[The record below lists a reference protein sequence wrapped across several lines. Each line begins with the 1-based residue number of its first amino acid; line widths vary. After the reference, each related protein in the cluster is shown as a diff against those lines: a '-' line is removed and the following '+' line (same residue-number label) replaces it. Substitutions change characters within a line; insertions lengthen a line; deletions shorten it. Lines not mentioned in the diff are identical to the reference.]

1 MAQLVLKAKRRT
13 VLGKGVKTLRRQNI
27 TPLHLFGHG
36 VESLA
41 LQSDTASVEKSLRQA
56 GETKLVSL
64 TVENERRP
72 RPVLVRRIERDT
84 MSGKLLHVDLYQ
96 VEMSEK
102 VTVEV
107 PIVLVGD
114 ARNLL
119 VKGSTLMQ
127 QLDSLTVESL
137 PDKIPDNIRIDI
149 ASLAEPGQALRVK
162 DIKLDAGIDVT
173 NDAEQIVAVVVARP
187 EEKPVQRVAPA
198 EEAAAPPET
207 PQTPAA
213 PEKP

>member
-187 EEKPVQRVAPA
+187 EEKPAQRVAPA
-198 EEAAAPPET
+198 EEAAAPAET